1 MNAQPVEILLIEDNV
16 GDAKL
21 IENTLLHESKGT
33 CRVTCVTHLT
43 QAVTCLAD
51 VSFDL
56 ILLDLG
62 LPDSDGLATLTQLM
76 DKMSQVPVL
85 VLTGSDDEDL
95 GESAILH
102 GAQDYLVKGQVVG
115 TRLWRAIRFAIERQ
129 KLLLQSKQ
137 AGQLHT
143 LLETAGG
150 AAHEINQPLTSVI
163 GYSELVLNALPSDH
177 ACRAEVAKIRD
188 AGLKIQEIVTQ
199 MQNIK
204 QYVTKP
210 YLGDIE
216 IVDFD
221 AASEKSS
228 QKSSKS

>member
-1 MNAQPVEILLIEDNV
+1 MKTQPVEILLIEDNL

-21 IENTLLHESKGT
+21 IENTLLHEAKGM

-43 QAVTCLAD
+43 QAMKCLSEVT
-51 VSFDL
+51 FDL

-62 LPDSDGLATLTQLM
+62 LPDSNGLDTLVQLV
-76 DKMSQVPVL
+76 DSVSHVPVL
-85 VLTGSDDEDL
+85 ILTSADDEDL

-102 GAQDYLVKGQVVG
+102 GAQDYLVKGHVVG

-129 KLLLQSKQ
+129 RLLLASKQ
-137 AGQLHT
+137 ADQLRT

-150 AAHEINQPLTSVI
+150 AAHEINQPLTSI
-163 GYSELVLNALPSDH
+163 LGYSELVLNALPPDH
-177 ACRAEVAKIRD
+177 ECVPEVIKIRD
-188 AGLKIQEIVTQ
+188 SSLKIHEIVKQ

-210 YLGDIE
+210 YLGDID
-216 IVDFD
+216 IVDFV
-221 AASEKSS
+221 AASEKMTP
-228 QKSSKS
+228 KTSKS